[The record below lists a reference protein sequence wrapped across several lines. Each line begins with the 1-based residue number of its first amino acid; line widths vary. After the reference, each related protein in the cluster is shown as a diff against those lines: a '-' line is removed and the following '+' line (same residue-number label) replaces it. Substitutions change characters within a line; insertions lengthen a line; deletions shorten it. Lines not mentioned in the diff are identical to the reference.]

1 LFKKILLSSLL
12 FLNIS
17 NYLTAC
23 GANQNPYQNNNLIKI
38 LSVCI
43 NWYFLSPREN
53 DSRYSQILRAG
64 GQFGIANWFNSNDPN
79 EQSLS
84 LLGGTS
90 AILIGNLINPCSF
103 KKSMAGSMQD
113 VILTVRPFAI
123 AGALQS
129 GGVAFFAKNQKE
141 TTDAVYTLMG
151 YALLFGVG
159 KIIVD
164 RTNGY
169 FAVDH
174 K

>member
-1 LFKKILLSSLL
+1 
-12 FLNIS
+12 
-17 NYLTAC
+17 
-23 GANQNPYQNNNLIKI
+23 
-38 LSVCI
+38 
-43 NWYFLSPREN
+43 
-53 DSRYSQILRAG
+53 LRAG